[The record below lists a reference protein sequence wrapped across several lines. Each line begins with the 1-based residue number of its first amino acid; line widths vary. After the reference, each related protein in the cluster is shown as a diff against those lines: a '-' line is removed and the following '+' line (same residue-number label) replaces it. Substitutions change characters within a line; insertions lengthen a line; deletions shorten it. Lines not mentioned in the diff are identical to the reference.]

1 MTTKP
6 TFKSITIFKATA
18 FAPLMA
24 ALLILFCSLINP
36 IRPDMEYALVANE
49 SFKNMPKFEIDLFRG
64 SQDFS
69 KANDLIW
76 LSVTPTSEQAL
87 SSGDYTYSPKDANK
101 RSAFK
106 FAGTVKAGENTIAIT
121 GGSFKVKIDKQNLSV
136 DYNLMLTDGTK
147 VTGQYNGKYQ
157 TADRRQANR

>member
-1 MTTKP
+1 MTTKH
-6 TFKSITIFKATA
+6 TSKTIARLKAAA
-18 FAPLMA
+18 FTPL
-24 ALLILFCSLINP
+24 LIVLVILFCSLVNAV
-36 IRPDMEYALVANE
+36 RPDMEYALVANE

-64 SQDFS
+64 DRDFN

-87 SSGDYTYSPKDANK
+87 SSGEYTYSPKDANK
-101 RSAFK
+101 RGAFK
-106 FAGTVKAGENTIAIT
+106 FTGTVKTGENTIAIT

-136 DYNLMLTDGTK
+136 DYNLLLTDGTK

-157 TADRRQANR
+157 TADRRQ